1 MGHVQFLPDEASH
14 SLWALW
20 KTKPLQEFAALLY
33 WGELLWPRLILCSIH
48 LLYPSVLPGVFF
60 PQEIQVHDANK
71 DPNLETMWEIVGGMS
86 GMELWHPLFR
96 TLLQTP
102 NPLELEQQ
110 SGSLRLRKKRM
121 KDVSDLFFLIPLSL
135 NLYFVL
141 MWVLSSG

>member
-1 MGHVQFLPDEASH
+1 M
-14 SLWALW
+14 
-20 KTKPLQEFAALLY
+20 
-33 WGELLWPRLILCSIH
+33 
-48 LLYPSVLPGVFF
+48 
-60 PQEIQVHDANK
+60 HDANK

-121 KDVSDLFFLIPLSL
+121 KDVSGLFFLIPLSL